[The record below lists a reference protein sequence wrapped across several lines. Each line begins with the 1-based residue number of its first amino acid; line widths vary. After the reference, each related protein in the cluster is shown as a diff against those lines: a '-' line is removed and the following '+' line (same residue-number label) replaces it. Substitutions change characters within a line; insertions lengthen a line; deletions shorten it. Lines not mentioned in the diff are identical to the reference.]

1 MTFRPTWKTK
11 NVFYLNLLAVPQSG
25 RFINSSSKQ
34 LTEWMKSMSH
44 DSWRCCC
51 VWFTSLLCVLSLF
64 CSLFVVL
71 VFFSLRSY
79 TVLGRL
85 YSSHCKHR
93 KGTVVV
99 FSTKSNKS
107 PVPNNCPF
115 LSLQL
120 KLTPEYLELMKYQAI
135 AANSK
140 IYFGQDIPNMFVEG
154 NSDQSKAAQLPN
166 LPNVQ
171 SNSFKDKT
179 KGQ

>member
-1 MTFRPTWKTK
+1 MRL
-11 NVFYLNLLAVPQSG
+11 YLIHITLVCPAPLP
-25 RFINSSSKQ
+25 FPF
-34 LTEWMKSMSH
+34 
-44 DSWRCCC
+44 CC
-51 VWFTSLLCVLSLF
+51 V
-64 CSLFVVL
+64 

-79 TVLGRL
+79 MVLGRL

-93 KGTVVV
+93 NGTVVFFF
-99 FSTKSNKS
+99 FSTKKNES
-107 PVPNNCPF
+107 PVPNSCSF
-115 LSLQL
+115 VSLQL

-166 LPNVQ
+166 LPSVQ
-171 SNSFKDKT
+171 SDSFKAKT